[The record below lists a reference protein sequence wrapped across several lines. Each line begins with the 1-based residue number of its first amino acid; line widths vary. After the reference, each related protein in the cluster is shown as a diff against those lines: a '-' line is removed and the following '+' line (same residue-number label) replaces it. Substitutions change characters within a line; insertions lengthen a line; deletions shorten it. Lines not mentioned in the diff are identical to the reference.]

1 MALTTLIPSRKI
13 KNIIDRKMQDDII
26 DIDERVPRY
35 RSRYNYYEKKVER
48 LDFKYNLVSLL
59 EVKDIELNWVNTNFF
74 S

>member
-1 MALTTLIPSRKI
+1 
-13 KNIIDRKMQDDII
+13 MQDDII